1 MSKPTEEPSPAD
13 GKKSKKRLLIIIL
26 IAVLAIGAGAG
37 GTWYAMK
44 MSGDEGAEPPKPKE
58 KPTAFVNLDMF
69 TVNLQPEDS
78 GQFLQVG
85 LTVKT
90 RESPVGAAIAKQMPE
105 IRNRIL
111 MLLSS
116 KKAADVAG
124 IVGKQQLSQQITEE
138 IKQSMGSDEL
148 KEDVLEVLFT
158 SFVIQ

>member
-1 MSKPTEEPSPAD
+1 
-13 GKKSKKRLLIIIL
+13 
-26 IAVLAIGAGAG
+26 
-37 GTWYAMK
+37 
-44 MSGDEGAEPPKPKE
+44 
-58 KPTAFVNLDMF
+58 MF

-85 LTVKT
+85 LTIKT